1 MNQTSLDKQSGAAE
15 DGALAR
21 IVRLETNMDNVTSI
35 LSSLQRREEEHHQ
48 STLARMDHINQLT
61 LDRMDRMHQS
71 LLDRMDS
78 MHQSLLDRTDSMH
91 QSLLNRTDGMHQSL
105 LDRLDRVNDRIERS
119 DERHSRDMHWVIGL
133 LVANTAAIIGV
144 AIRLLT
150 M

>member
-15 DGALAR
+15 DGAIAR

-61 LDRMDRMHQS
+61 
-71 LLDRMDS
+71 LDRMDS

>member
-15 DGALAR
+15 DGAIAR

-61 LDRMDRMHQS
+61 LDRMDR
-71 LLDRMDS
+71 

-133 LVANTAAIIGV
+133 LVANTAAIVGV

>member
-71 LLDRMDS
+71 LLDR
-78 MHQSLLDRTDSMH
+78 TDSMH

-133 LVANTAAIIGV
+133 LVANTAAIVGV